1 MIKLRKIEPS
11 DLPFL
16 YQWENDVTMWADSDT
31 HNPLSRHDL
40 HQYIENTTGDIY
52 RDGQLRLIV
61 EGVADTSS
69 PNSPV
74 ASSPNII
81 GCIDLF
87 DFDARNRKA
96 AIGMYIAPEA
106 RGKGVGKQAVRLLL
120 DYALDFLH
128 LRMVYAIISV
138 HNTACFPTPFPRASG
153 AIYIPIAALRLR
165 ASKSKRSMQPIIL
178 GDEATGLLGDEVS
191 ATPSMIR
198 RNCPS
203 R

>member
-1 MIKLRKIEPS
+1 MLRLRKIEPS

-16 YQWENDVTMWADSDT
+16 YQWENDATMWADSDT

-52 RDGQLRLIV
+52 RDGQLRLII
-61 EGVADTSS
+61 EDSQLSTL
-69 PNSPV
+69 NSQL
-74 ASSPNII
+74 STNIV

-106 RGKGVGKQAVRLLL
+106 RGRGVGKQAVQLLL
-120 DYALDFLH
+120 DYAFNFLH

-138 HNTACFPTPFPRASG
+138 NNVACSRLYEQMDFLPSSS
-153 AIYIPIAALRLR
+153 LR
-165 ASKSKRSMQPIIL
+165 AWTLEGDAIL
-178 GDEATGLLGDEVS
+178 WQKMNT
-191 ATPSMIR
+191 
-198 RNCPS
+198 N
-203 R
+203 

>member
-1 MIKLRKIEPS
+1 MLRLRKIEPS

-16 YQWENDVTMWADSDT
+16 YQWENDATMWADSDT

-52 RDGQLRLIV
+52 RDGQLRLII
-61 EGVADTSS
+61 EGVTDISS
-69 PNSPV
+69 PNSPI

-106 RGKGVGKQAVRLLL
+106 RGKGVGKQAVQLLL
-120 DYALDFLH
+120 DYAFGFLY

-138 HNTACFPTPFPRASG
+138 HNTACSHIYEQMGFIPSAPLANWTLEGDAILWQKCSSG
-153 AIYIPIAALRLR
+153 
-165 ASKSKRSMQPIIL
+165 
-178 GDEATGLLGDEVS
+178 V
-191 ATPSMIR
+191 
-198 RNCPS
+198 
-203 R
+203 

>member
-1 MIKLRKIEPS
+1 MNLKLRKIEPS

-16 YQWENDVTMWADSDT
+16 YQWENDATMWADSDT

-52 RDGQLRLIV
+52 RDGQLRLIIEESQLSTKV
-61 EGVADTSS
+61 V
-69 PNSPV
+69 
-74 ASSPNII
+74 

-106 RGKGVGKQAVRLLL
+106 RGKGVGKQAVQLLL
-120 DYALDFLH
+120 DYAFDFLH

-138 HNTACFPTPFPRASG
+138 HNIACSHIYEQMGFRPSSPLANWTLEG
-153 AIYIPIAALRLR
+153 DAILWQ
-165 ASKSKRSMQPIIL
+165 KSQNH
-178 GDEATGLLGDEVS
+178 GVV
-191 ATPSMIR
+191 
-198 RNCPS
+198 
-203 R
+203 

>member
-1 MIKLRKIEPS
+1 MLRLRKIEPS

-16 YQWENDVTMWADSDT
+16 YQWENDATMWADSDT

-52 RDGQLRLIV
+52 RDGQLRLIIEESQLSTKV
-61 EGVADTSS
+61 V
-69 PNSPV
+69 
-74 ASSPNII
+74 

-106 RGKGVGKQAVRLLL
+106 RGKGVGKQAVQLLL
-120 DYALDFLH
+120 DYVFNFLH

-138 HNTACFPTPFPRASG
+138 HNIACSH
-153 AIYIPIAALRLR
+153 IYEQ
-165 ASKSKRSMQPIIL
+165 M
-178 GDEATGLLGDEVS
+178 GF
-191 ATPSMIR
+191 TPSSPLAHWTLEGDAILWQKSQ
-198 RNCPS
+198 NHGVV
-203 R
+203 

>member
-1 MIKLRKIEPS
+1 MLKLRKIEPS

-16 YQWENDVTMWADSDT
+16 YQWENDATMWADSDT

-52 RDGQLRLIV
+52 RDGQLRLII
-61 EGVADTSS
+61 ESS
-69 PNSPV
+69 E
-74 ASSPNII
+74 AGIM

-106 RGKGVGKQAVRLLL
+106 RGKGVGKKAVQQLL
-120 DYALDFLH
+120 DYAFGFLH

-138 HNTACFPTPFPRASG
+138 HNFSCSRIYEQMGFSPSTPLKDWTLEG
-153 AIYIPIAALRLR
+153 DAILWQ
-165 ASKSKRSMQPIIL
+165 KSNTN
-178 GDEATGLLGDEVS
+178 E
-191 ATPSMIR
+191 
-198 RNCPS
+198 
-203 R
+203 

>member
-1 MIKLRKIEPS
+1 MLRLRKIEPS

-16 YQWENDVTMWADSDT
+16 YQWENDATMWADSDT

-52 RDGQLRLIV
+52 RDGQLRLIIEESQLSTKV
-61 EGVADTSS
+61 V
-69 PNSPV
+69 
-74 ASSPNII
+74 

-106 RGKGVGKQAVRLLL
+106 RGKGVGKQAVQLLL
-120 DYALDFLH
+120 DYAFDFLH

-138 HNTACFPTPFPRASG
+138 HNTACSH
-153 AIYIPIAALRLR
+153 IYEQ
-165 ASKSKRSMQPIIL
+165 M
-178 GDEATGLLGDEVS
+178 GF
-191 ATPSMIR
+191 TPSSPLANWTLEVDAILWQR
-198 RNCPS
+198 SQNH
-203 R
+203 

>member
-1 MIKLRKIEPS
+1 MLRLRKIEPS

-16 YQWENDVTMWADSDT
+16 YQWENDATMWADSDT

-52 RDGQLRLIV
+52 RDGQLRLIIEESQLSTKV
-61 EGVADTSS
+61 V
-69 PNSPV
+69 
-74 ASSPNII
+74 

-106 RGKGVGKQAVRLLL
+106 RGKGVGKQAVQQLL
-120 DYALDFLH
+120 DYAFDFLH

-138 HNTACFPTPFPRASG
+138 HNIACSH
-153 AIYIPIAALRLR
+153 IYEQ
-165 ASKSKRSMQPIIL
+165 M
-178 GDEATGLLGDEVS
+178 GF
-191 ATPSMIR
+191 TPSSPLANWTLEGDAILWQKSQ
-198 RNCPS
+198 NHGVV
-203 R
+203 

>member
-1 MIKLRKIEPS
+1 MRKIEPS

-16 YQWENDVTMWADSDT
+16 YQWENDATMWADSDT

-52 RDGQLRLIV
+52 RDGQLRLII
-61 EGVADTSS
+61 EDSQLSTL
-69 PNSPV
+69 NSQL
-74 ASSPNII
+74 SPNIV

-106 RGKGVGKQAVRLLL
+106 RGRGVGKQAVQLLL
-120 DYALDFLH
+120 DYAFNFLH

-138 HNTACFPTPFPRASG
+138 NNVACSRLYEQMDFLPSSS
-153 AIYIPIAALRLR
+153 LR
-165 ASKSKRSMQPIIL
+165 AWTLEGDAIL
-178 GDEATGLLGDEVS
+178 WQKMNT
-191 ATPSMIR
+191 
-198 RNCPS
+198 N
-203 R
+203 

>member
-1 MIKLRKIEPS
+1 MLRLRKIEPS

-16 YQWENDVTMWADSDT
+16 YQWENDATVWADSDT

-52 RDGQLRLIV
+52 RDGQLRLII
-61 EGVADTSS
+61 EGVTDISS
-69 PNSPV
+69 SNSPI
-74 ASSPNII
+74 ASSSNII

-106 RGKGVGKQAVRLLL
+106 RGKGVGKQAVQLLL
-120 DYALDFLH
+120 DYAFGFLY

-138 HNTACFPTPFPRASG
+138 HNTACSHIYEQMGFIPSAPLANWTLEG
-153 AIYIPIAALRLR
+153 DAILWQ
-165 ASKSKRSMQPIIL
+165 KCCL
-178 GDEATGLLGDEVS
+178 GV
-191 ATPSMIR
+191 
-198 RNCPS
+198 
-203 R
+203 

>member
-1 MIKLRKIEPS
+1 MLRLRKIEPS

-16 YQWENDVTMWADSDT
+16 YQWENDAMMWADSDT

-61 EGVADTSS
+61 ERRDERGEVRE
-69 PNSPV
+69 
-74 ASSPNII
+74 IL

-106 RGKGVGKQAVRLLL
+106 RGQGVGKQAVQLLL
-120 DYALDFLH
+120 DYAFGFLH
-128 LRMVYAIISV
+128 LRMLYAIISV
-138 HNTACFPTPFPRASG
+138 HNTACSH
-153 AIYIPIAALRLR
+153 IYEQMGFVGSSLLANWTLEGDARLWQ
-165 ASKSKRSMQPIIL
+165 KL
-178 GDEATGLLGDEVS
+178 ND
-191 ATPSMIR
+191 
-198 RNCPS
+198 
-203 R
+203 

>member
-16 YQWENDVTMWADSDT
+16 YQWENDATMWADSDT

-52 RDGQLRLIV
+52 RDGQLRLIIEESQLSTKV
-61 EGVADTSS
+61 V
-69 PNSPV
+69 
-74 ASSPNII
+74 

-106 RGKGVGKQAVRLLL
+106 RGKGVGKQAVQLLM
-120 DYALDFLH
+120 DYAFNFLH

-138 HNTACFPTPFPRASG
+138 HNIACSH
-153 AIYIPIAALRLR
+153 IYEQ
-165 ASKSKRSMQPIIL
+165 M
-178 GDEATGLLGDEVS
+178 GF
-191 ATPSMIR
+191 TPSSPLANWTLEGDAILWQKSQ
-198 RNCPS
+198 NHGVV
-203 R
+203 